1 MASNIEC
8 RRTTSYRATA
18 NRCVA
23 PRMDIVQPTMASVR
37 IITYITR
44 TYITL
49 GADPVAATFPSA
61 TGHNPRA
68 PHHAAQEL
76 HHAPAD

>member
-1 MASNIEC
+1 MASTIEC

-23 PRMDIVQPTMASVR
+23 PRMYIVQSTMAGVR

-44 TYITL
+44 
-49 GADPVAATFPSA
+49 GADPGATTFPSA
-61 TGHNPRA
+61 TGHNPR
-68 PHHAAQEL
+68 L
-76 HHAPAD
+76 VLR